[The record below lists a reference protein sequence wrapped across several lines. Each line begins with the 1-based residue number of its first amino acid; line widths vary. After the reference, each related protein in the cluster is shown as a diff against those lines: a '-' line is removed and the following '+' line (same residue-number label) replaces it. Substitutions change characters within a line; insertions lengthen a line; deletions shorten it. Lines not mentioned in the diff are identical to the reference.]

1 MVRYVILSGFFTS
14 PCDHARTSSAVASP
28 IRSSSN
34 ALTSSTYSYFLRPV
48 VVWRFTDELRR
59 RARPSGA
66 EGRAWPLQLV
76 DAARVGTARQV
87 NTEFFLRPVDRLVV
101 VTEFNLGSISRENF
115 HVEAQGLHL
124 LHEHLERFRNARFR
138 DVLAL
143 DDRLVHLHAA
153 SDVVRLDREEFLQ
166 RVRGTVGLQGPHFHL
181 TEALATELGLAPEGL
196 LGDHRVR
203 AGGARVDLVVHE
215 VVQLQDVHV
224 SHRDRFGVGLTGAA
238 VIQPRLAVG
247 ADDPVAVPV
256 RDGHPEQTAEFL
268 FLHTVEN
275 GGRHRGARFALE
287 SLRRERFRP
296 RGDLAVLRVL
306 DAGVPSLLGDPPEV
320 GFHHLP
326 DVHPAGNAE
335 GVEDD
340 VDGGAVFH
348 EGHVLDREDLRDDT
362 LVPVAAGE
370 LIAVGDLAPLGDVDT
385 HEVVDS
391 GGQFV
396 AVFKVE
402 LADGDDGPGF
412 TVGYL
417 QRGVTHLS
425 GLLTEDRAQAPLC
438 GREFGFP
445 LRGHLPHED
454 VAGGDFRTDAHD
466 APLVEVPEDLVGDV
480 GDVAGDLFRPE
491 LGVPGVDLVLLDVDR
506 GEDVVLD
513 QALGEDDRVLVVV
526 PFPRHEGG
534 DDVLPEREFALFGR
548 RAVGEHGAH
557 LHPVA
562 FTGEHALVVGG
573 ALVGT
578 LELGDLVGEG
588 GAVVAGNHD
597 GVGRY
602 FGDDAGLGRDH
613 DVTGVDGCAAFHP
626 GSHVRGFGT
635 DERHSL
641 TLHVR
646 THERAVGVVVFEER
660 NHRRRHR
667 DHLARGDVHVVDL
680 VGGNVG
686 GFPAAGAHEHRVV
699 REVPV
704 LTDDRVRLGD
714 DVAVLVV
721 GGQVLDVVG
730 HLALVDLAVG
740 GLHETERVDPRV
752 GGERTDEPDV
762 RAFRGFDRAHAPVVG
777 GVHVPH
783 FHPGAVPREATG
795 AQRRQA
801 ALVGESGERVVL
813 VHELRQ
819 LRGTEELP
827 DRGDHGADV
836 DEGLRGDRFDVLGG
850 HALAHDPLHPGE
862 PGAHLVLDEFTHG
875 ADAAVAEVVDVVGL
889 DRQGEV
895 LPAVLAGELLLPLVQ
910 GGEVLHGRDDVG
922 QREGRLLQRAVHAEL
937 LVDLVATNL
946 RQVVA
951 LGVEVEVVQE
961 RRSGFHRGRFT
972 GANAP
977 VQFDERFVLG
987 LYRVLFQRFQ
997 HRRVV
1002 CELVAQFG
1010 GGHPQRLEQDRDGL
1024 LALPVDANADGV
1036 PLVDLE
1042 LEPGTPGGDDLRG
1055 EDLLVGGLV
1064 RRTLE
1069 VRARGA
1075 HELGDDDAFGSV
1087 DDEGPAVGHE
1097 REIAHEH
1104 RLRLDFTRGVVDEF
1118 CRDEKRSR
1126 VREVF
1131 VLALL
1136 RGVLRGFETVFA
1148 ERQRHRLTE
1157 VFDRGNL
1164 VEDFLQPGDR
1174 GDFTFTSGF
1183 NAVTPC
1189 VVSEQPVE
1197 TFDLEAEKV
1206 RSLEGLGDLREGN
1219 AAGRGPVSDSFL
1231 CSSRGARGSQEGFLP
1246 YETCVHTRALSL
1258 PPPLLPDRG
1267 YPAV

>member
-66 EGRAWPLQLV
+66 EGRAQPLQLV
-76 DAARVGTARQV
+76 DAARAGTVRHV
-87 NTEFFLRPVDRLVV
+87 NTEFFLRPVDRIVV
-101 VTEFNLGSISRENF
+101 VTQFNLGSISRENF
-115 HVEAQGLHL
+115 HVAAQGLHL

-396 AVFKVE
+396 AVFKIE

-417 QRGVTHLS
+417 QGGVANLA
-425 GLLTEDRAQAPLC
+425 GLLTEDRAQEPLFW
-438 GREFGFP
+438 GEFGFP
-445 LRGHLPHED
+445 LRGHLPNED
-454 VAGGDFRTDAHD
+454 VAGGDLRTDAHD
-466 APLVEVPEDLVGDV
+466 APLVEVAEDLVGDV

-513 QALGEDDRVLVVV
+513 QSLGEDDRVFVVV

-534 DDVLPEREFALFGR
+534 EEVLTKREFAFVGCG
-548 RAVGEHGAH
+548 AVGEHGAH
-557 LHPVA
+557 LNPVA
-562 FTGEHALVVGG
+562 FAGQHALVVGG
-573 ALVGT
+573 SLVGP
-578 LELGDLVGEG
+578 LELGELVGEG
-588 GAVVAGNHD
+588 GAVVVGND
-597 GVGRY
+597 TRNRGD
-602 FGDDAGLGRDH
+602 FGDDTGLGRDH
-613 DVTGVDGCAAFHP
+613 DITGVDSCAAFHS

-635 DERHSL
+635 DERDSL
-641 TLHVR
+641 ALHVR
-646 THERAVGVVVFEER
+646 AHERAVGVVVLEER
-660 NHRRRHR
+660 NHRRRNR
-667 DHLARGDVHVVDL
+667 DHLARGNVHVVDL
-680 VGGNVG
+680 VGGDVG
-686 GFPAAGAHEHRVV
+686 GFSAAGAHEHRFVS
-699 REVPV
+699 EVSV
-704 LTDDRVRLGD
+704 ITDHGVRLGD

-721 GGQVLDVVG
+721 GGQVLDVAG
-730 HLALVDLAVG
+730 PLALHDIEVRCLPDTDG
-740 GLHETERVDPRV
+740 SHPRV
-752 GGERTDEPDV
+752 GRERTDQTDV
-762 RAFRGFDRAHAPVVG
+762 RAFRGFDRTHPAVVG
-777 GVHVPH
+777 GVDVTH
-783 FHPGAVPREATG
+783 FHSGAVPRQATG
-795 AQRRQA
+795 AMRGQP
-801 ALVGESGERVVL
+801 ALVGEAGERVVL
-813 VHELRQ
+813 VHEL
-819 LRGTEELP
+819 
-827 DRGDHGADV
+827 
-836 DEGLRGDRFDVLGG
+836 
-850 HALAHDPLHPGE
+850 
-862 PGAHLVLDEFTHG
+862 
-875 ADAAVAEVVDVVGL
+875 
-889 DRQGEV
+889 
-895 LPAVLAGELLLPLVQ
+895 
-910 GGEVLHGRDDVG
+910 
-922 QREGRLLQRAVHAEL
+922 
-937 LVDLVATNL
+937 
-946 RQVVA
+946 
-951 LGVEVEVVQE
+951 
-961 RRSGFHRGRFT
+961 
-972 GANAP
+972 
-977 VQFDERFVLG
+977 
-987 LYRVLFQRFQ
+987 
-997 HRRVV
+997 
-1002 CELVAQFG
+1002 
-1010 GGHPQRLEQDRDGL
+1010 
-1024 LALPVDANADGV
+1024 
-1036 PLVDLE
+1036 
-1042 LEPGTPGGDDLRG
+1042 
-1055 EDLLVGGLV
+1055 
-1064 RRTLE
+1064 
-1069 VRARGA
+1069 
-1075 HELGDDDAFGSV
+1075 
-1087 DDEGPAVGHE
+1087 
-1097 REIAHEH
+1097 
-1104 RLRLDFTRGVVDEF
+1104 
-1118 CRDEKRSR
+1118 
-1126 VREVF
+1126 
-1131 VLALL
+1131 
-1136 RGVLRGFETVFA
+1136 
-1148 ERQRHRLTE
+1148 
-1157 VFDRGNL
+1157 
-1164 VEDFLQPGDR
+1164 
-1174 GDFTFTSGF
+1174 
-1183 NAVTPC
+1183 
-1189 VVSEQPVE
+1189 
-1197 TFDLEAEKV
+1197 
-1206 RSLEGLGDLREGN
+1206 
-1219 AAGRGPVSDSFL
+1219 
-1231 CSSRGARGSQEGFLP
+1231 
-1246 YETCVHTRALSL
+1246 
-1258 PPPLLPDRG
+1258 
-1267 YPAV
+1267 